1 MRQSIHQDPRP
12 KENVE
17 NDSDSD
23 ANNVSGQSSLP
34 HLPVA
39 HSSLR
44 AYFLRLFG
52 YLLRPI
58 YWYYERRLDTQVRA
72 GQPPCH
78 IGLILDGNRR
88 FARNFGIRAIRGH
101 EYGIKK
107 LREFLQWCLDFR
119 ISHVTLYVFSTENF
133 TRSSEEV
140 QTLLDLFVKESAEML
155 KNPRL
160 SSEEVRVRIIGQ
172 RHRLPQHVIEASEE
186 IEISTANRKGMLVT
200 VALAYGG
207 REEITDAC
215 KALLRDAQAK
225 QLTLEELAKNL
236 TPEDLERYLYTA
248 GTPDPDFIIRTSG
261 EQRLSGFLLW
271 QSAYSEFYFCDALWP
286 DFRRIDFLRALRSY
300 QQRERRF
307 GR

>member
-1 MRQSIHQDPRP
+1 MRQSIHQDART
-12 KENVE
+12 KNNVE
-17 NDSDSD
+17 NGSKSD
-23 ANNVSGQSSLP
+23 ASDVSEQDSLP
-34 HLPVA
+34 HLPIA
-39 HSSLR
+39 RSSLR
-44 AYFLRLFG
+44 TYFLRLFG
-52 YLLRPI
+52 YFIRPI
-58 YWYYERRLDTQVRA
+58 YWYYEKRLDKQVRA

-101 EYGIKK
+101 EYGVKK

-133 TRSSEEV
+133 TRSTEEV
-140 QTLLDLFVKESAEML
+140 QTLLDLFVKESAEIL

-160 SSEEVRVRIIGQ
+160 SSEEVRVRVIGQ

-186 IEISTANRKGMLVT
+186 IEISTANRKGMLLT
-200 VALAYGG
+200 IALAYGG